1 MNVHDR
7 TALSTDRQDTIRFRL
22 NGEMVALTE
31 PPGTRLSEALRC
43 SLGATG
49 TKVGCDAGDCGA
61 CTVLL
66 DGAQACA
73 CLIPVGQVEGRT
85 VTTIEGLADDP
96 LGRALQASFH
106 AHGAAQCGICTP
118 GMLMAG
124 YDLLSRDPRPGEA
137 ATLDALGGVLCRCTG
152 YIKIVEAVRGAH
164 GFADDTEYADAT
176 TGPLPPACGGDGLG
190 MGARAENGV
199 TPNRRE
205 ASWTRPPTPA
215 LPTAS
220 GGREASA
227 SVGKRLARLDGEPKV
242 AGTEIYGADRVPD
255 GALWLRALRS
265 PHPRARFTLGDL
277 DAFVAAHPGLVKI
290 FTPTDVPGENSFGIY
305 PHLKDQPV
313 FSTGE
318 TRYRGECVLAIVG
331 DKAAVEAVRMSE
343 FPIVWEPLPPMI
355 GSKAALAESAFPLHD
370 FAPDNVLTHG
380 RVVSGDVEA
389 GFAAAAHTASG
400 SFETGFVEHAYI
412 EPEAGYAQRIGDTVE
427 VFACTQAPFMDRDEV
442 ARVLGIPPDDVRII
456 PSACGGGFGGKLD
469 VSLQPMLAVAA
480 WVLKRPVACVF
491 GRIESMVSSTKR
503 HPSQITAKA
512 ACDASGKLV
521 AYAMDGDF
529 DTGAYSSWGPTV
541 AGRVPVHATGPYKV
555 PNVRN
560 LSRAI
565 YTNGPPSG
573 AFRGF
578 GVPQAAIAQE
588 SLFDDLAES
597 AGIDRLEFR
606 LINAIRAGDATP
618 CGQVLEASAGLA
630 ECLEALKPHWQALLA
645 DASAFN
651 ATEGRSRRGV
661 GIGCMWYGIGNTGMS
676 NPSTMRITLDA
687 KGVLTFW
694 NGAVDI
700 GQGSTTVLTQI
711 AADALGLPVSAF
723 KLVIGDSALTLDAG
737 KTSASRQTF
746 VSGRASEAAAKEL
759 RAAILRLTNAGEGAD
774 LRLDGTS
781 LIVTENGV
789 SSRIDLSALPAKP
802 DGIVLEGLGSFDPP
816 TIPLDTDGQGIPY
829 ATYGF
834 AAQIASLDVDLD
846 LGTVKLNRI
855 VAAHDVGRAIN
866 PMLVEGQIHGGI
878 AQGIG
883 LALMEEYLP
892 GRTENLHDYLIPTA
906 GDVPPIDIIL
916 IEDPEPLG
924 PSGAKGI
931 GEPALVPTA
940 PAILGAIRHATG
952 VTPRQIPVLPHR
964 LWELLREK
972 EGAETATD
980 SPPPQGGREEPSP
993 AATQPD
999 PPITSALAER
1009 SRKFGAAEGEDG
1021 IIRCDACPV
1030 LCRIRPGRSG
1040 ACSRYANENG
1050 LLVRTDPVVLL
1061 AEAVETGQ
1069 PLVPFAEGAEDWDGS
1084 ALPANRMFVT
1094 GIGAGTT
1101 YPDYK
1106 PAPFIVSS
1114 QHKGVDTVTVVTEGI
1129 FSYCGIKVKIDTD
1142 RHLGPETAAI
1152 RSKGEQIGHVTTAEY
1167 GSQMLSIGGVRHLT
1181 GGSKKEGNAT
1191 CESMLQLANGEA
1203 VELTIDGGHAVIV
1216 QAGQPPIVD
1225 GKPEQRMRVGCGS
1238 ATIGI
1243 FAQQWRD
1250 HVDEVIVVD
1259 DHITGVLTE
1268 HQAGRVLDMRPA
1280 GIRVRGRKST
1290 PGRYF
1295 QVAEPGLGWGGTD
1308 ITQPLSIIQKIDEKL
1323 AWPGMRL
1330 LMTSTTGEDSAFFV
1344 LDETLTPV
1352 EAEMPAP
1359 VRQVVERIGENCEPS
1374 LCTVTFMAGA
1384 GGSLRAGVTQNP
1396 VLLTRSVQSG
1406 ATRVTMGGAP
1416 VYVWPGG
1423 GITVMVDV
1431 LRLPK
1436 NAFGSVPTPA
1446 LVAPIEFTLPRALY
1460 LALGGHE
1467 DEIVP
1472 IEEVL
1477 RAYGGDARIEQ
1488 ALPENPWPLRA
1499 AGGA

>member
-1 MNVHDR
+1 VNIHDR
-7 TALSTDRQDTIRFRL
+7 SALAATRGETINFRL
-22 NGEMVALTE
+22 NGETVALSDA
-31 PPGTRLSEALRC
+31 PDTRLSEALRT

-73 CLIPVGQVEGRT
+73 CLIPVGQVEGRM
-85 VTTIEGLADDP
+85 VTTVEGLADDP
-96 LGRALQASFH
+96 LGHALQASFH
-106 AHGAAQCGICTP
+106 AYGAAQCGICTP

-124 YDLLSRDPRPGEA
+124 YDLLSRNPRPGEA

-152 YIKIVEAVRGAH
+152 YIKIVEAVRAAH
-164 GFADDTEYADAT
+164 GFIDTT
-176 TGPLPPACGGDGLG
+176 PQPAAAKSGASI
-190 MGARAENGV
+190 GARI
-199 TPNRRE
+199 
-205 ASWTRPPTPA
+205 
-215 LPTAS
+215 
-220 GGREASA
+220 
-227 SVGKRLARLDGEPKV
+227 ARLDGEPKV
-242 AGTEIYGADRVPD
+242 AGTEIYGADRVPE

-277 DAFVAAHPGLVKI
+277 DAFVASRPGLVKI
-290 FTPTDVPGENSFGIY
+290 FTPAAVPGENSFGIY

-331 DKAAVEAVRMSE
+331 EKEAVEAVRLSE
-343 FPIVWEPLPPMI
+343 FPIVWEPLTPMI
-355 GSKAALAESAFPLHD
+355 GSKAALAESAFTLHG
-370 FAPDNVLTHG
+370 FAPDNVLTRG
-380 RVVSGDVEA
+380 RVISGDVEA
-389 GFAAAAHTASG
+389 GFAAAAHIASG
-400 SFETGFVEHAYI
+400 DFETGFVEHAYI
-412 EPEAGYAQRIGDTVE
+412 EPEAGYAQRIGDTIE
-427 VFACTQAPFMDRDEV
+427 VFACTQAPYMDRDEV
-442 ARVLGIPPDDVRII
+442 ARVLGIAPDDVRII

-480 WVLKRPVACVF
+480 WVLRRPVACVF

-503 HPSQITAKA
+503 HPSQIAAKA
-512 ACDASGKLV
+512 ACDSEGRLV

-555 PNVRN
+555 SNVRN

-588 SLFDDLAES
+588 SLFDDLAEA

-687 KGVLTFW
+687 AGSLTFW

-723 KLVIGDSALTLDAG
+723 RLVIGDSALTLDAG

-746 VSGRASEAAAKEL
+746 VSGRAAEAAAKEL
-759 RAAILRLTNAGEGAD
+759 RAAILRLTNAGESAG
-774 LRLDGTS
+774 LHLDGAG
-781 LIVTENGV
+781 LIVTENGIA
-789 SSRIDLSALPAKP
+789 SRIDLAALPANA
-802 DGIVLEGLGSFDPP
+802 DGIVLEGVGSFDPP
-816 TIPLDTDGQGIPY
+816 TIPLDADGQGIPY

-940 PAILGAIRHATG
+940 PAILGAIRDATG

-964 LWELLREK
+964 LWELMREK
-972 EGAETATD
+972 EANAFPSPLAGEGGSARSDETDVGSRTLFGERDATPID
-980 SPPPQGGREEPSP
+980 EGGPTPHPAAARPPSP
-993 AATQPD
+993 AGGEGSA
-999 PPITSALAER
+999 ALAER

-1050 LLVRTDPVVLL
+1050 LLIRTDPVVLL

-1069 PLVPFAEGAEDWDGS
+1069 QLVPFAGSAGDWDGT
-1084 ALPANRMFVT
+1084 ALPANRVFVT
-1094 GIGAGTT
+1094 GIGSGTT

-1114 QHKGVDTVTVVTEGI
+1114 QHEGVDTVTVVTEGI

-1152 RSKGEQIGHVTTAEY
+1152 RSKGEQVGHVTTAEY

-1191 CESMLQLANGEA
+1191 CEAMLQLANGEA

-1243 FAQQWRD
+1243 FAQQWLG

-1268 HQAGRVLDMRPA
+1268 HQAGRVLDMKPA
-1280 GIRVRGRKST
+1280 GIRVSGRKST

-1308 ITQPLSIIQKIDEKL
+1308 ITEPLSIIQKIDEKL

-1344 LDETLTPV
+1344 LDENLTPV

-1384 GGSLRAGVTQNP
+1384 GGSLRAGVTENP

-1446 LVAPIEFTLPRALY
+1446 LVAPIEFILPRALY
-1460 LALGGHE
+1460 LSLGGHE

-1472 IEEVL
+1472 IEDVL
-1477 RAYGGDARIEQ
+1477 HAYGGDARIER
-1488 ALPENPWPLRA
+1488 ALVENPWPLRA
-1499 AGGA
+1499 VDGA